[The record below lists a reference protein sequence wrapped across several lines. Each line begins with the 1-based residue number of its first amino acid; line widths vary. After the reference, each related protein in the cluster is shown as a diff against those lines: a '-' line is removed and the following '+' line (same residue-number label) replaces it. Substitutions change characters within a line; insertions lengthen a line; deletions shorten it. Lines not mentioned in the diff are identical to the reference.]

1 MSSLNPRGRKTH
13 ANDQKIPW
21 PVNTKG
27 FLRWLERLALAV
39 EDPFNRLAG
48 SLKINIFYHTDTIAV
63 FLWFIV
69 ALTGIYITLFYQF
82 GFEGSYNA
90 VAKIESQF
98 VARTIRAIHR
108 YVSGSAV
115 IITLLHAYRTFF
127 MDRFRGPRWL
137 AWVSGIGMG
146 IFLWFDAITG
156 YWLVWDQRAQV
167 INNTFIS
174 FLNRYFGNSGDRL
187 ALHLIEANQTDGSW
201 LVMFWILT
209 AHILLFGV
217 AALFFWYHIV
227 RLNKPKL
234 FPPRHWMIS
243 TGLVMV
249 IASALF
255 PVGMLPRASFSFLP
269 EQVELDPF
277 FLFYFPVELDG
288 GFANIFW
295 ISIVSITL
303 ILLAIPWIIRR
314 RKPAPVK
321 VIDDACIGCTLCA
334 VDCPYNALEMIERK
348 NGKGSK
354 MIALAHPDM
363 CVSCGICIGSCAY
376 DAIEVGELNAKAMQE
391 ATNLLLEQAKENA
404 PEKDVKIVFTCER
417 HAAHGARPFI
427 EMEAGLQ
434 ESETRVVTIPLPCVG
449 AAPPD
454 LIGNIYKAG
463 ASEVQ
468 MIGCPPEDCAQRR
481 GNTWTEA
488 RLERERKPLL
498 RTSFKDAL
506 ISFSWQP
513 PNLFSKAV
521 KKEDKEPKEL
531 TWRNYTPVFSLLIIL
546 LIVQIL
552 FTNLRFIPYT
562 EPQAK
567 VQLIAQD
574 LPRALGKQVSIL
586 GENSEIKVVL
596 LVNDEVHLS
605 QSFTAA
611 SLTDKKSLAFFEE
624 ITLLPGDYS
633 FEIKAYAEELTP
645 KQWTLAIREITLND
659 RDIYPITL
667 VAPGLAY

>member
-1 MSSLNPRGRKTH
+1 MPKTTSPKE
-13 ANDQKIPW
+13 NKDEEKISW
-21 PVNTKG
+21 SINTKG
-27 FLRWLERLALAV
+27 FLRWLERLALVV

-69 ALTGIYITLFYQF
+69 ALTGVYITLFYQF

-127 MDRFRGPRWL
+127 MDRFRGARWL

-146 IFLWFDAITG
+146 VFLWFDAITG
-156 YWLVWDQRAQV
+156 YWLVWDQRTQI
-167 INNTFIS
+167 INNTFVS
-174 FLNRYFGNSGDRL
+174 FLNRYFGNSGDTF
-187 ALHLIEANQTDGSW
+187 ALNLISANQTDSSW
-201 LVMFWILT
+201 VIMFWILT

-217 AALFFWYHIV
+217 AALFFWYHII

-255 PVGMLPRASFSFLP
+255 PLGMLPRASFSLLP
-269 EQVELDPF
+269 TQIELDPF
-277 FLFYFPVELDG
+277 FLFYFPIELDG
-288 GFANIFW
+288 TSANIFW
-295 ISIVSITL
+295 IGIISAILV
-303 ILLAIPWIIRR
+303 LLAFPWIIRR

-334 VDCPYNALEMIERK
+334 VDCPYNALEMVERK

-354 MIALAHPDM
+354 LIALAHPDM

-376 DAIEVGELNAKAMQE
+376 DAIEVGTLNAKAMWE
-391 ATNLLLEQAKENA
+391 ATDLLLKQAKENS
-404 PEKDVKIVFTCER
+404 PRQEVKVVFTCER
-417 HAAHGARPFI
+417 HAAHGAHPYLGT
-427 EMEAGLQ
+427 EASSQ
-434 ESETRVVTIPLPCVG
+434 EGEPRLITIPLPCVG

-454 LIGNIYKAG
+454 LVGNTYKAG

-468 MIGCPPEDCAQRR
+468 LIGCPPEDCAQRR
-481 GNTWTEA
+481 GNTWAEA
-488 RLERERKPLL
+488 RLNRERKPLL

-506 ISFSWQP
+506 ISFNWQP
-513 PNLFSKAV
+513 PNLFKQAL
-521 KKEDKEPKEL
+521 KKERKDVENL
-531 TWRNYTPVFSLLIIL
+531 TWRNYAPVFGLLIAL

-552 FTNLRFIPYT
+552 FSNLPFRTYA

-567 VQLIAQD
+567 VQLIAQN
-574 LPRALGKQVSIL
+574 LPRAFGKQ
-586 GENSEIKVVL
+586 
-596 LVNDEVHLS
+596 
-605 QSFTAA
+605 
-611 SLTDKKSLAFFEE
+611 
-624 ITLLPGDYS
+624 ITLLDADAEIELSLLVDGEVYARQSYTIAALSTEKYPTLFEEVSLSPGKYLL
-633 FEIKAYAEELTP
+633 EVRAVAEELTP
-645 KQWTLAIREITLND
+645 KGWTLAIREVTLND

-667 VAPGLAY
+667 VAPGLTY